1 MSARSAIAPF
11 GATLALALCVAATP
25 ALATT
30 EQATIVSP
38 SSGSLTSSPQE
49 SPPHHRPFGGDWAID
64 LAGAVGR
71 PVHARFS
78 NVSGNLELSVLG
90 APFEP
95 CASPNQGKGGAGI
108 KVQVTV
114 DGVVLGVVNY
124 LHLAGAHGA
133 GAISNGD
140 QIGTMSSGSSSS
152 CWDGAHVH
160 MEPRNTTQYAC
171 FQATGIGSSL
181 GDGSKLGVIGGEYSG
196 GPNQLCPAGAVDG
209 VQPPARPSCVDI
221 DDNVALDTAKRIRLR
236 CTGEGI
242 SYSQPS
248 TPAHGTISAFDAGAG
263 TLTYTPATGYSGPDS
278 FTFGASNAGGD
289 SERATARITVL
300 PAKPACAPVTAA
312 VPAATATAVQ
322 LSCSGTA
329 FSYAAPSAPAHGTIS
344 GFDAATGALTYTP
357 SLGYVGPDSFT
368 YGASNAGGQSEAATV
383 SITVLPPRPVCA
395 PITAVVATGAPS
407 TVQLSCTGQGL
418 HYSPPS
424 APAHGSI
431 SRFDAAAGTLTYTPV
446 AGYSGPDGFTYA
458 AANAGGQSDA
468 ALAQLTVAVPPR
480 ITNLRAR
487 SACVRSLRMRSTP
500 TAGKSG
506 LAFTYTLNQ
515 RATVQYAVYR
525 RDGSPARRTCPRRTG
540 GHTQDT
546 FTPVDVLEGNG
557 GQGNNS
563 VVIARSSARRAA
575 APRPSRL
582 RQRVAAGRQRVRLAQ
597 ITGRRM
603 LAPGTYVLLVTATN
617 ARGQRAAPKHVK
629 FFVLAR
635 T

>member
-1 MSARSAIAPF
+1 MTVHSKTLV
-11 GATLALALCVAATP
+11 ATLLLALGLVASP
-25 ALATT
+25 AMATT
-30 EQATIVSP
+30 EQATILGP
-38 SSGSLTSSPQE
+38 STGSLTSSPQE
-49 SPPHHRPFGGDWAID
+49 SPPHHTPFGGDWAID

-78 NVSGNLELSVLG
+78 NASGNIALSVIG

-95 CASPNQGKGGAGI
+95 CASPNQGTGGAAI
-108 KVQVTV
+108 KVQVSV

-124 LHLAGAHGA
+124 LHLAGAHAA

-152 CWDGAHVH
+152 CWSGAHVH

-181 GDGSKLGVIGGEYSG
+181 GDGSKLGVIGGEYSS

-209 VQPPARPSCVDI
+209 GPPPPARPSCVDV
-221 DDNVALDTAKRIRLR
+221 DDSVALNTAKTIRLR

-248 TPAHGTISAFDAGAG
+248 APAHGTVSALDATAG
-263 TLTYTPATGYSGPDS
+263 TLTYTPAAGYSGPDS
-278 FTFGASNAGGD
+278 FTFGASNGGGD

-300 PAKPACAPVTAA
+300 PAKPACAPVTVA

-329 FSYAAPSAPAHGTIS
+329 FSHAAPSAPAHGTIS
-344 GFDAATGALTYTP
+344 GFDAAAGALTYTP

-368 YGASNAGGQSEAATV
+368 YGASNAGGQSEPATV
-383 SITVLPPRPVCA
+383 SINVLPPRPACA
-395 PITAVVATGAPS
+395 PIAAVVATGVPTAI
-407 TVQLSCTGQGL
+407 QLSCTGQGL

-424 APAHGSI
+424 APAHGTI
-431 SRFDAAAGTLTYTPV
+431 SGFDAAAGTLTYTPA
-446 AGYSGPDGFTYA
+446 AGYSGPDAFNYS
-458 AANAGGQSDA
+458 AANAGGQSDP

-487 SACVRSLRMRSTP
+487 SACVRSPRMRSAP
-500 TAGKSG
+500 TAGKLG
-506 LAFTYTLNQ
+506 LAFTYMLNQ

-525 RDGSPARRTCPRRTG
+525 RDGSPARRTCPRRAG

-546 FTPVDVLEGNG
+546 FTQVGGLEGG
-557 GQGNNS
+557 GSQGGNS
-563 VVIARSSARRAA
+563 VVIARSSSPRRAI
-575 APRPSRL
+575 PRPVRL
-582 RQRVAAGRQRVRLAQ
+582 SQRVATGRQRVRLAQ
-597 ITGRRM
+597 ITGRRV

-617 ARGQRAAPKHVK
+617 TLGQRSTPKHVK
-629 FFVLAR
+629 FFVLTR
-635 T
+635 K